1 VIRAC
6 VPALAWLGGLFA
18 TLGAL
23 LWLGADACLDR
34 GGRNSDS
41 AWVCEYAQVAGR
53 EPESLWSYVTWP
65 QVVAATLMVGVP
77 IVLLVRRIGRR
88 WNACSIEGA
97 ATERHD
103 PT

>member
-41 AWVCEYAQVAGR
+41 AWVCEFAGR
-53 EPESLWSYVTWP
+53 DAESLWAYVTWP
-65 QVVAATLMVGVP
+65 QVALGMLLVGLPV
-77 IVLLVRRIGRR
+77 VLLVSRLGRR
-88 WNACSIEGA
+88 WNAC
-97 ATERHD
+97 ATEGGAREGRD
-103 PT
+103 PS